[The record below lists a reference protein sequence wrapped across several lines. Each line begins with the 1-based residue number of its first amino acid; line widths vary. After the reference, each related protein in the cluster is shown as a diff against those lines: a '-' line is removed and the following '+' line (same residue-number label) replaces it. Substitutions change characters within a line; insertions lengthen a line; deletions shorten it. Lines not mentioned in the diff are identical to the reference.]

1 MHFTC
6 YGHVEDMTGRYKDE
20 RGNSRRSFGHGV
32 WIHVFNDF
40 CRTELDGRNV
50 LLDGEPV
57 SIWEWAARQVRR

>member
-6 YGHVEDMTGRYKDE
+6 YDHVEDMTGRYKDE
-20 RGNSRRSFGHGV
+20 QGNPRRSFGHGV

-40 CRTELDGRNV
+40 CCTELDGRNV

-57 SIWEWAARQVRR
+57 SIWEWAAHQVRR